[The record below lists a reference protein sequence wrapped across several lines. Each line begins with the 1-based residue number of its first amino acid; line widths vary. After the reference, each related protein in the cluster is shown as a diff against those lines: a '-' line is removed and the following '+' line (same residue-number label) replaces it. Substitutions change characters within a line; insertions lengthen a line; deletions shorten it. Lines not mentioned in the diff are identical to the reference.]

1 MAVLWPR
8 INVSLQAVAQVLLVI
23 GLGVWL
29 SARRGFDRKAI
40 AAVSGVNWH
49 VLMPALM
56 VGGVGVTWALL
67 LQLLGWWEAQQQ
79 QKLQQM

>member
-1 MAVLWPR
+1 
-8 INVSLQAVAQVLLVI
+8 VSLQAVAQVLLVI

-29 SARRGFDRKAI
+29 SARHGFDRKAI

-56 VGGVGVTWALL
+56 VGVGAWAPLL
-67 LQLLGWWEAQQQ
+67 LHQGGERH
-79 QKLQQM
+79 